1 MTDTREKLQLT
12 LLGELGLRR
21 EGGTIPLPASRKT
34 RALLAFLALN
44 PKPQRRDNLCEL
56 LWQDTDDPRAALRWS
71 LSKLRALLGANLASD
86 RDSIEL
92 RRADLAIDLDE
103 ARALL
108 GNHGGVDPQ
117 RLQRLRQLEAGLDAG
132 YLPGIDCSGSAG
144 FELWLESERVALRAL
159 HGQLLEQLQQLSA
172 DDPAGAIHYARK
184 RVGIDPTS
192 LPACLAL
199 LTLLLRH
206 EGRQQARQAF
216 EQCRQRLGAA
226 QLDDAELL
234 RGWRQLSAAT
244 PPREERADT
253 GPALQL
259 PGKPSVAVLG
269 FREIGGDKQSVLSLG
284 LTADLISRL
293 SRVGG
298 LFVIARASSTRFAA
312 GEHDFPDISRLLGVR
327 YLIHGTIQRQGQ
339 RLRVNVELVDG
350 GQGREVWV
358 ESFERARDDLFLLQD
373 ELANAIVAAI
383 EPAIERAEYELARLK
398 PPASLDAWENYH
410 MALWHS
416 FRFTAGDTE
425 AASGYLERALA
436 LDPGFSRAHAAMS
449 LTHFSR
455 AFLDTG
461 DNSDAEIDRA
471 LAFAETSVGLDGRDA
486 MGHWSLGRAQFLAQQ
501 HDLALVSLE
510 RAIQVNPNYAQG
522 HYARGFVSVH
532 SGIPA
537 DAILELEAA
546 QRLSPFDPLL
556 FAMISSRAVSLALQ
570 QKYAEAA
577 ELAVRATLEAN
588 AHFHIH
594 AIAAACLEL
603 AGRHGEVGRH
613 IQIALQRHP
622 GYSRR
627 VFFRSFPYKLP
638 AQQALMDSAL
648 ARAGLPRGK

>member
-21 EGGTIPLPASRKT
+21 AGCALPLPASRKT

-44 PKPQRRDNLCEL
+44 PRAQRRDSLCEL

-71 LSKLRALLGANLASD
+71 LSKLRALLGDALASD

-103 ARALL
+103 TRALL
-108 GNHGGVDPQ
+108 GDQGGGDPA
-117 RLQRLRQLEAGLDAG
+117 RLRQLEAGLDAG
-132 YLPGIDCSGSAG
+132 YLPGIDCAGSSG
-144 FELWLESERVALRAL
+144 FELWLQSERAALRTL
-159 HGQLLEQLQQLSA
+159 HGQMLAQLQQLSR
-172 DDPAGAIHYARK
+172 DDPARAIHFARK
-184 RVGIDPTS
+184 RVGIDATS
-192 LPACLAL
+192 LPANLAL
-199 LTLLLRH
+199 LSLLLRH
-206 EGRQQARQAF
+206 EGQPQARTAM
-216 EQCRQRLGAA
+216 EQCRQRLCAA
-226 QLDDAELL
+226 QLDDAGLL
-234 RGWRQLSAAT
+234 RGWRDLSAARQARET
-244 PPREERADT
+244 PAKT
-253 GPALQL
+253 GPELQL
-259 PGKPSVAVLG
+259 PGKPSLAVLG
-269 FREIGGDKQSVLSLG
+269 FREIGGDEHSVLGLG

-312 GEHDFPDISRLLGVR
+312 GQQEFPDIARLLGVR
-327 YLIHGTIQRQGQ
+327 YLIHGTIQSQGQ
-339 RLRVNVELVDG
+339 RVKVNVELVDG
-350 GQGREVWV
+350 GRGREVWV
-358 ESFERARDDLFLLQD
+358 ESFARARDDLFLLQD
-373 ELANAIVAAI
+373 ELANAVVAAV

-425 AASGYLERALA
+425 DASSYLQRALA
-436 LDPGFSRAHAAMS
+436 LDPHFSRAHAAMS

-461 DNSDAEIDRA
+461 ENATAEIA
-471 LAFAETSVGLDGRDA
+471 LARASAERSVDLDNRDA

-501 HDLALVSLE
+501 HDLALVSLQ
-510 RAIQVNPNYAQG
+510 RALQVNPNYAQG
-522 HYARGFVSVH
+522 HYARGFVSLH

-537 DAILELEAA
+537 EAIPELEAA

-570 QKYAEAA
+570 GKFEEAA
-577 ELAVRATLEAN
+577 TLAVRATLEAN
-588 AHFHIH
+588 AHFHIY

-603 AGRHGEVGRH
+603 AGRHEEARRNV
-613 IQIALQRHP
+613 QIALQRHSA
-622 GYSRR
+622 YSRK

-638 AQQALMDSAL
+638 AQQEIMDSAL
-648 ARAGLPRGK
+648 ARAGLPSGR